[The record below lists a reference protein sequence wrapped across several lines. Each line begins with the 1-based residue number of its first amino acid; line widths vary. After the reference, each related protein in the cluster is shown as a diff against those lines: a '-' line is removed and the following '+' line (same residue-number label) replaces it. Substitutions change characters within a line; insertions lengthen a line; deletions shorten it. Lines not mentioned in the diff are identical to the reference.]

1 MKTIQEIYK
10 VEPMDLTEVTS
21 SLLEWYNKVVQK
33 TEKEVDLSDV
43 LRMLRQKMF
52 LETALKKAFDFLN
65 KDYMIGE
72 YYDAELLVWV
82 MRLEENELK
91 EYYKDLKKIY
101 KKILS
106 DTENKD
112 RENIEEYVEAVDRI
126 EKML

>member
-1 MKTIQEIYK
+1 
-10 VEPMDLTEVTS
+10 
-21 SLLEWYNKVVQK
+21 
-33 TEKEVDLSDV
+33 
-43 LRMLRQKMF
+43 MF
-52 LETALKKAFDFLN
+52 LEIALKKAFDFLN

-112 RENIEEYVEAVDRI
+112 RENIEVYVEAVDRI